1 MEIDFIAKSL
11 LFDDIED
18 ASSFVK
24 ACGFNDI
31 NENNKITGN
40 NRVPINDEF

>member
-1 MEIDFIAKSL
+1 MKIEFIAKSL

-31 NENNKITGN
+31 NQFNNITGN
-40 NRVPINDEF
+40 NRVPIND